1 VAEDDLILAMGAAAS
16 NVVNHA
22 YLPVS
27 GGNGAEND
35 GAENT
40 VVVTLHIEPG
50 AVCVEITDHG
60 TWRSPA
66 GEPDGRGLGIPLMH
80 RLVASVQI
88 DRNGQGPRVLLRQPI
103 PAARSGGP
111 AVDGAAAAGEGA
123 VSTSEFDQ
131 VQEASSWSRLQAYR
145 VMSAVVSDDHN
156 FDRGVATA
164 RSIVHAVLSEHG
176 PNGLAEV
183 TVELSLKLAEA
194 LERIAA
200 EQGLAAPDLAEILFV
215 E

>member
-1 VAEDDLILAMGAAAS
+1 MSAAAS

-22 YLPVS
+22 YLPIP
-27 GGNGAEND
+27 GDNGAENDGAEND

-88 DRNGQGPRVLLRQPI
+88 DHNGQGTRVLLRQPI
-103 PAARSGGP
+103 PAARSGRP
-111 AVDGAAAAGEGA
+111 AVDGAAAAGERA
-123 VSTSEFDQ
+123 VSTTEFDQ
-131 VQEASSWSRLQAYR
+131 VQEASSLSRLHAYR
-145 VMSAVVSDDHN
+145 VVSAVVSDDHN

-164 RSIVHAVLSEHG
+164 RSIVHAVLAEHG